1 MFAYHARLEQKGP
14 PCGARKFMLYVG
26 PFRDIMAFLPAVCV
40 NDSRPRPSDYSHRKE
55 CIVKIKCLVFSVA
68 IALVL
73 CLFDCSLYAQD
84 EKAGKKIGSG
94 NQLVGVWELYQTKGP
109 HKPYERGYKD
119 RPFVNKGPQAF
130 ALIIEF
136 REDGTFR
143 RLSRVGPSETVKD
156 GTWKFSCSELRQQM
170 QGSKQEEIMYVRF
183 DNPNQFTSIEVYE
196 DSADPGLFA
205 QFRRVQ

>member
-1 MFAYHARLEQKGP
+1 LKEQTVKNKG
-14 PCGARKFMLYVG
+14 
-26 PFRDIMAFLPAVCV
+26 
-40 NDSRPRPSDYSHRKE
+40 
-55 CIVKIKCLVFSVA
+55 LVFSMA
-68 IALVL
+68 MGLVL
-73 CLFDCSLYAQD
+73 CLLNCTLHAQEENATKKSL
-84 EKAGKKIGSG
+84 GSG
-94 NQLVGVWELYQTKGP
+94 NQLVGVWEIFQTKEP
-109 HKPYERGYKD
+109 HKPYEQGYKG

-136 REDGTFR
+136 RQDGTFR

-156 GTWKFSCSELRQQM
+156 GTWKYSCNELRQQM
-170 QGSKQEEIMYVRF
+170 QGAKQEEVMYIRF